1 MNRVSQLLRITA
13 DAVSAAL
20 LAAIFI
26 TFSLQI
32 FSRYVMNAPLGW
44 TIELCLIL
52 WLWLVFWAGAFC
64 VRDEDQIRFDVLVDS
79 LPTSVGR
86 KLAGVAALFV
96 AGTFAY
102 SFLPTLDYIDF
113 YRIKK
118 TPLLKFRFN
127 HVFSIYGVFLV
138 VVVLRYLWIAKS
150 SLLNRDD
157 SK

>member
-1 MNRVSQLLRITA
+1 MNRVFQLFRTTA

-32 FSRYVMNAPLGW
+32 FSRYVLNAPLGW

-64 VRDEDQIRFDVLVDS
+64 VRDEDQIRFDVLIET
-79 LPTSVGR
+79 LPTTLGR

-96 AGTFAY
+96 AGAFAY

-113 YRIKK
+113 YKIKK
-118 TPLLKFRFN
+118 TPLLKIRFN

-138 VVVLRYLWIAKS
+138 VVVLRYLWIAKA
-150 SLLNRDD
+150 SLFSRGDTQ
-157 SK
+157 